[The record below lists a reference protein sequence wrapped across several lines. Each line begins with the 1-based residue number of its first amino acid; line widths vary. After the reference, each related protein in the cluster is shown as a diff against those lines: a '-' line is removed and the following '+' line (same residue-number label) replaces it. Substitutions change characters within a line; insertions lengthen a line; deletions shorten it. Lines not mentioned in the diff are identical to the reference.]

1 MEKNRLADVLKKH
14 QLLVEYNFYIPKSMD
29 EQDVPGGDVPPA
41 PDAPIEEPPA
51 PPAPENLG
59 GAPAPTEPAP
69 DAPAIDTPPMGEPN
83 PSEKG
88 EVEVDITDLVNSTK
102 DTKDKIDGTNELL
115 NSLISKFDELETKMT
130 SFDEILNRIDK
141 IEQDFEKRL
150 PTPVERLEM
159 RSMDS
164 YPYSVKLTDFWS
176 EEVADIDGEEKN
188 NGEEYVLTP
197 EDVKKDYNAST
208 IKTSFNVQNPEDQD
222 FQN

>member
-1 MEKNRLADVLKKH
+1 VERNRLADVLKKH

-41 PDAPIEEPPA
+41 PDAPVDDAPA
-51 PPAPENLG
+51 PPAPEDLG
-59 GAPAPTEPAP
+59 GAPAPTEPTP
-69 DAPAIDTPPMGEPN
+69 DAPAIDAPMEVPN

-102 DTKDKIDGTNELL
+102 DTKDKIEGTNELL
-115 NSLISKFDELETKMT
+115 NSLISKFDELETRMT

-150 PTPVERLEM
+150 PTPVEKLEM

-164 YPYSVKLTDFWS
+164 YPYSVKLSDFWS
-176 EEVADIDGEEKN
+176 EEVDDSIDGEEKTQ
-188 NGEEYVLTP
+188 GEEYILTP

-208 IKTSFNVQNPEDQD
+208 IKTSFNVQKPEDQD
-222 FQN
+222 FQR

>member
-29 EQDVPGGDVPPA
+29 EQDIPGAAPAGGDAPA
-41 PDAPIEEPPA
+41 PVEDTPA
-51 PPAPENLG
+51 PPAPEDLG
-59 GAPAPTEPAP
+59 GAPAPTTPAP
-69 DAPAIDTPPMGEPN
+69 DAPPLTPPAEEPK
-83 PSEKG
+83 PGDSG

-102 DTKDKIDGTNELL
+102 DTKDKIEGTNELL

-150 PTPVERLEM
+150 PTPVEKLEM

-164 YPYSVKLTDFWS
+164 YPYNVKLSDFWS
-176 EEVADIDGEEKN
+176 DEVEQIDGDDETKS
-188 NGEEYVLTP
+188 GEEYILTP
-197 EDVKKDYNAST
+197 EEVKKDYNAST

-222 FQN
+222 L

>member
-1 MEKNRLADVLKKH
+1 M
-14 QLLVEYNFYIPKSMD
+14 PKSMD

-41 PDAPIEEPPA
+41 PEADTPA
-51 PPAPENLG
+51 PPAPEDLG
-59 GAPAPTEPAP
+59 GAPAPTTPAP
-69 DAPAIDTPPMGEPN
+69 DAPALDAPVGETKPN
-83 PSEKG
+83 EKG

-102 DTKDKIDGTNELL
+102 DTKDKIEGTNELL

-150 PTPVERLEM
+150 PTPVEKLEM

-164 YPYSVKLTDFWS
+164 FPYSVKLSDFWS
-176 EEVADIDGEEKN
+176 DEVEKIDGEDEIKS
-188 NGEEYVLTP
+188 GEEYVLTP
-197 EDVKKDYNAST
+197 EEVKKDYNAST

-222 FQN
+222 LEGKF